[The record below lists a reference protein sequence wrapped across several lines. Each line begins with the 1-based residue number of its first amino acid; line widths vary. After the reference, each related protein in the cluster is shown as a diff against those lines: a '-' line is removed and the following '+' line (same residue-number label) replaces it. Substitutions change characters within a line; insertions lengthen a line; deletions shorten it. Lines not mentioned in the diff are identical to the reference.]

1 MKLLCLIAS
10 LSAVSE
16 AFQVQHGSIRGLQKK
31 KVSAAMKEMSTTT
44 TTITTTTTTSKSA
57 WCPSRSSRAGKYLPT
72 DHAVVDDFIEFLR
85 ECASTVGTEDYIQ
98 PIKDFQ
104 SLVEQDPNLQSQ
116 FALAF
121 ATAAVLKQGK
131 TPLNTPAVK
140 NFDEFLSLLNALMM
154 TAPAYYLEPGTFD
167 DPKDEP
173 AGFVAFPINAL
184 LLWPMATYAGYGL
197 FANVL
202 VNDCFL
208 RILNHWQENFLTTE
222 ASRYVLPPN
231 ANAETG
237 LPPNS
242 VGWLHEGAKK
252 QMVAVAFNFVG
263 KDTDVTIEE
272 GRVYFCKPKKGAKQ
286 VLPTF
291 EQVFE
296 LPNPSDQMYYGFANW
311 DEFFLRSFSHMG
323 NAVGLGPR
331 PLNGLC
337 GYQPWPDSG
346 PNDDS
351 VIVNACES
359 APLTIRRDVRADGQ
373 FWLKGQEYSLNDM
386 LHRDELARTFVGGC
400 VYQAYLSA
408 LSYHN
413 WLAPVS
419 GTVVK
424 VVKIPGTYYLENIH
438 TGFEAEFLPEKESF
452 TSGDPDSLGPND
464 SHRSS

>member
-16 AFQVQHGSIRGLQKK
+16 AFQVQHGSIRGLQKIT
-31 KVSAAMKEMSTTT
+31 VSAEMKEVSTTT

-57 WCPSRSSRAGKYLPT
+57 WYPSRSSRAGKYLPT

-140 NFDEFLSLLNALMM
+140 NFDEFLSLLNALMVQ
-154 TAPAYYLEPGTFD
+154 APAYYLKPGTFD

-208 RILNHWQENFLTTE
+208 RILN
-222 ASRYVLPPN
+222 Y
-231 ANAETG
+231 
-237 LPPNS
+237 
-242 VGWLHEGAKK
+242 
-252 QMVAVAFNFVG
+252 
-263 KDTDVTIEE
+263 
-272 GRVYFCKPKKGAKQ
+272 
-286 VLPTF
+286 
-291 EQVFE
+291 
-296 LPNPSDQMYYGFANW
+296 
-311 DEFFLRSFSHMG
+311 
-323 NAVGLGPR
+323 
-331 PLNGLC
+331 
-337 GYQPWPDSG
+337 
-346 PNDDS
+346 
-351 VIVNACES
+351 
-359 APLTIRRDVRADGQ
+359 
-373 FWLKGQEYSLNDM
+373 
-386 LHRDELARTFVGGC
+386 
-400 VYQAYLSA
+400 
-408 LSYHN
+408 
-413 WLAPVS
+413 
-419 GTVVK
+419 
-424 VVKIPGTYYLENIH
+424 
-438 TGFEAEFLPEKESF
+438 
-452 TSGDPDSLGPND
+452 
-464 SHRSS
+464 